1 MAKLK
6 IYTFPDM
13 VLAQKALPIA
23 RVDHSYFKIADD
35 MLETMYDA
43 PGIGLAANQVGLLE
57 RLVVIDVDYSPDDE
71 DQEINPDQEMV
82 KKNPIILINPEI
94 IYREGAT
101 VTREGCL
108 SVPDFRSEVKRAEKI
123 KVKYQNV
130 DGLQKELSA
139 EGLLSVCI
147 QHELDHLEGT
157 LFIDRLSQLKKD
169 FAKKKLIKTRRERE
183 R

>member
-1 MAKLK
+1 
-6 IYTFPDM
+6 
-13 VLAQKALPIA
+13 
-23 RVDHSYFKIADD
+23 
-35 MLETMYDA
+35 MLETMYEA

-57 RLVVIDVDYSPDDE
+57 KLVVIDVDYDPGEDE
-71 DQEINPDQEMV
+71 QVNPDLELK

-101 VTREGCL
+101 VTKEGCL

-123 KVKYQNV
+123 KVKYQNI
-130 DGLQKELSA
+130 DGIQKELSA
-139 EGLLSVCI
+139 EGLLAVCI

-157 LFIDRLSQLKKD
+157 LFIDRLSPLKKD
-169 FAKKKLIKTRRERE
+169 FAKKKLIKSRRERE